1 MLILPLLVSAALE
14 PSPIEFVPVV
24 QEVPAAP
31 GKPVTAPKPQVDPQ
45 TLVEEVAYPE
55 EALDALAQG
64 KVTARLAVGARG
76 TVTGCTILTG
86 SGSAALDEESCTLFR
101 SGSLR
106 FDPARDAAGRAVAS
120 SHVAS
125 VTWRLPSNAAP
136 LPLAGGSSLV
146 RYTLAPDGTMTAC
159 AVAVSGSVPQRAGGS
174 CAKDNLPYDGVAAT
188 WRANTADGPVTIIRR
203 DEFVVGGVPAT
214 PPLPLP
220 PGYKVFATRNYDLDI
235 SDGGWILGCE
245 PLASEPE
252 STPFVTCPELARY
265 ARPAGMTNLL
275 LVAMKVSF
283 ATDRTPPSDE
293 QLASVPPP
301 IMVSQVLSPPMVL
314 APPAPA
320 VLMPPTPP
328 SVPPTPPP
336 PPSPL
341 ARPVAPIDPQTWVT
355 SDDYPAIALRGD
367 AGGVVR
373 FVLDVG
379 PTGSPTACTVTGS
392 SGTRLLDDVA
402 CDVLMA
408 RARFRPALDERG
420 KPRAARYYSRFAFRL
435 PD

>member
-1 MLILPLLVSAALE
+1 MLPLLVSAVAE

-31 GKPVTAPKPQVDPQ
+31 GKPVTVPKPQVDPQ
-45 TLVEEVAYPE
+45 TLVEEADYPE

-86 SGSAALDEESCTLFR
+86 TGSAALDEESCTLLR

-125 VTWRLPSNAAP
+125 LTWRLPSNAAP

-146 RYTLAPDGTMTAC
+146 RYTLAPDGAVAAC
-159 AVAVSGSVPQRAGGS
+159 AIAVSGSVPQRAGGS

-220 PGYKVFATRNYDLDI
+220 PGYKIFATRNYDLDI
-235 SDGGWILGCE
+235 SDGGWILHCD
-245 PLASEPE
+245 PLVSEPE

-283 ATDRTPPSDE
+283 ATDRTPPTDA
-293 QLASVPPP
+293 QLAAVPP
-301 IMVSQVLSPPMVL
+301 MLVVTQVTPPPML
-314 APPAPA
+314 
-320 VLMPPTPP
+320 L
-328 SVPPTPPP
+328 VPPTPPRFTP
-336 PPSPL
+336 PPPPPAPMPPSPL
-341 ARPVAPIDPQTWVT
+341 ARPLAPIDPQTWVT
-355 SDDYPAIALRGD
+355 SDDYPTIALRGD

-392 SGTRLLDDVA
+392 SRNQLLDDVA

-408 RARFRPALDERG
+408 RARFRPALDDRG